1 IVQSSESLPHLNYMP
16 LCNISMSAM
25 FITSTTNDKVM
36 LENQR
41 KNRIRFDKIEDTL
54 TIIVRQLKK

>member
-1 IVQSSESLPHLNYMP
+1 
-16 LCNISMSAM
+16 MSAM